1 MGGGKKA
8 DTRWQVNGVDLSRI
22 RNRNERRV
30 IAQMNALLSEYTDFD
45 PDILA
50 IQDIYALAL
59 NLLPARYAQE
69 FTIVLNDPLTDENIR
84 STVREAVHR
93 VRARPT
99 GESGAAEQGGTD

>member
-1 MGGGKKA
+1 MASGKKA
-8 DTRWQVNGVDLSRI
+8 DRWQVRGVDLSRI

-30 IAQMNALLSEYTDFD
+30 VTQMKALLPEYPDFE

-69 FTIVLNDPLTDENIR
+69 FTIVLNDPVSDENIR
-84 STVREAVHR
+84 GAVREAIHR
-93 VRARPT
+93 VRAKPT
-99 GESGAAEQGGTD
+99 GASGAAEQGATD